1 MFNWIIGIP
10 LLTLFA
16 SVGLAVI
23 VIPST
28 WREPSRP
35 TLNVLLVLIALWT
48 FSSVMI
54 HSITFPSSLF
64 WMYSILACG
73 LFTGAVVVH
82 FSAQFTKQSRATVK
96 WLAAIFYILT
106 SLMLV
111 PLFSGKLVEAARL
124 LPNGAVEVEFGPMAS
139 FMWGIIGL
147 CILTALTILI
157 LTYTRSLHPERK
169 YTIFLL
175 IGFLVMGF
183 GGLSNIISSPY
194 PVDITANFIS
204 ISFITYGVIGSHII
218 KPPHMQPLRLSIS
231 VTGFLL
237 ALCYAAV
244 LTFCLKWLGITTGAS
259 HLVATISV
267 IIFGSMVFGPSRMY
281 LLNKLKL
288 FFFPN
293 VYRYQKALNDLA
305 RVDRSLIRWGDSVV
319 NILNIIA
326 KTIGADDA
334 VLLVRNSKTKYFE
347 VKHAIGHDPA
357 SMLQLRFHI
366 GSPLV
371 KTLAES
377 GATLNTEEI
386 EQRTTFDVLL
396 RGKYG
401 TLQKIGPTLYCGV
414 QSYDGLLALVV
425 LTRKSPRVWDRTEDK
440 DFLELACR
448 QIAPIVINADLY
460 QDSQLEIEERKQIEK
475 ALRESEE
482 KYRTLVEN
490 ATDFIYLIDKDKKLL
505 SANKSA
511 ANLFGKEP
519 EELVG
524 KAIQDISPRGIAAE
538 YITNLNQI
546 FTTGTTWMGESKLII
561 GGRELWI
568 QNFLN
573 PVKDQKG
580 EIIAVMCVSRDITE
594 VRRLQEEQQEI
605 AKLESVGT
613 LAGGIAHDFNNILT
627 GIMGNISLAKRYV
640 EPGGKALQRLDE
652 AEKASERARD
662 LTQQLLTF
670 AKGGAP
676 IKKTISIGRLIT
688 DSVSF
693 ALRGSNTKAVFSIQD
708 DLSAI
713 EADEGQMNQVIA
725 NIVIN
730 ADEAMPEGGILN
742 IGAKNTLIKRK
753 RAFPLPEGDY
763 VEITIEDHGIGIPK
777 EHIAKIF
784 DPYFTTKQKGSGL
797 GLATTYSI
805 IKNHSGHI
813 TVESTVTVGTT
824 FHIYLPAFKK
834 AMSKKKEERIQP
846 SFLGRGR
853 ILVVDDEETIRELL
867 HAELTDIGYEVELAS
882 DGAETLERYMKARE
896 SGNPF
901 DAVIMD
907 LTIPGGMG
915 GKEAIKQ
922 LLEIDPDAKA
932 IVCSGYST
940 DPVMADYKKYGFS
953 AVVAKPYSIGE
964 LGKTLRSILKGKR

>member
-1 MFNWIIGIP
+1 MFNWMIGIP

-16 SVGLAVI
+16 SVALVFAVI
-23 VIPST
+23 TST
-28 WREPSRP
+28 RRETSRS
-35 TLNVLLVLIALWT
+35 TLNALLIVISVWA
-48 FSSVMI
+48 FCSVMI
-54 HSITFPSSLF
+54 HSTTFPSPLF
-64 WMYSILACG
+64 WMYLIIFCG
-73 LFTGAVVVH
+73 LYTGAIGVH
-82 FSAQFTKQSRATVK
+82 FCVRFTEQTGDIAKGVV
-96 WLAAIFYILT
+96 AIFYILC
-106 SLMLV
+106 SLPLV
-111 PLFSGKLVEAARL
+111 PLFGGKIVTGTTL
-124 LPNGAVEVEFGPMAS
+124 LPNGAVEVDFGPMAP
-139 FMWGIIGL
+139 FMWSVLGIATLIAIAVLIVTICSSSRFEKRYIIYVLVGY
-147 CILTALTILI
+147 ILMCLG
-157 LTYTRSLHPERK
+157 S
-169 YTIFLL
+169 
-175 IGFLVMGF
+175 
-183 GGLSNIISSPY
+183 LSNILSSLY
-194 PVDITANFIS
+194 PFDILANFIFLS
-204 ISFITYGVIGSHII
+204 VVTYAVVSRNALR
-218 KPPHMQPLRLSIS
+218 PPFRQ
-231 VTGFLL
+231 TWYL
-237 ALCYAAV
+237 ALPVFGFMLSFCYVAL
-244 LTFCLKWLGITTGAS
+244 LTFCLKWLELTTGTA
-259 HLVATISV
+259 HLTTAITIL
-267 IIFGSMVFGPSRMY
+267 IFGTITFGPFRQ
-281 LLNKLKL
+281 LLSNKLTQY
-288 FFFPN
+288 FFPN
-293 VYRYQKALNDLA
+293 IHRYQKPLNELANVDKAL
-305 RVDRSLIRWGDSVV
+305 SRWENSVT
-319 NILNIIA
+319 NMLNIIA
-326 KTIGADDA
+326 KATKADNA
-334 VLLVRNSKTKYFE
+334 ILLVRSSKTKDFE
-347 VKHAIGHDPA
+347 VKHAVGHYPA
-357 SMLQLRFHI
+357 SMLYFRLPVD
-366 GSPLV
+366 STLE
-371 KTLAES
+371 KTLVERGDAS
-377 GATLNTEEI
+377 STGEI
-386 EQRTTFDVLL
+386 ERQIISKVLL
-396 RGKYG
+396 RGKDD
-401 TLQKIGPTLYCGV
+401 TLQEIGPTMCCGV
-414 QSYDGLLALVV
+414 QGYDRLLAIVA
-425 LTRKSPRVWDRTEDK
+425 LTRKSPHTWNQREDRE
-440 DFLELACR
+440 FLKLACG
-448 QIAPIVINADLY
+448 QIAPLIMNANLY
-460 QDSQLEIEERKQIEK
+460 QESRREIEERKQIEK

-490 ATDFIYLIDKDKKLL
+490 ATDFIYMIDKDKKLL

-511 ANLFGKEP
+511 ANLFRKEP

-524 KAIQDISPRGIAAE
+524 KAIQDIFPREIAAE
-538 YITNLNQI
+538 YITDLNQT
-546 FTTGTTWMGESKLII
+546 FTTGITQVSESKLIA
-561 GGRELWI
+561 GGTELWI
-568 QNFLN
+568 QNFLS

-580 EIIAVMCVSRDITE
+580 EVIAVMCVSRDITE
-594 VRRLQEEQQEI
+594 VRRLQEEQQEM

-676 IKKTISIGRLIT
+676 IKMTISIGRLIT

-713 EADEGQMNQVIA
+713 EVDEGQVNQVIA

-813 TVESTVTVGTT
+813 TVESTATVGTT
-824 FHIYLPAFKK
+824 FHIYLPASKK
-834 AMSKKKEERIQP
+834 AMPKKKEERIQP
-846 SFLGRGR
+846 PFLGRGR

-867 HAELTDIGYEVELAS
+867 HAELTDIGYEVELAG
-882 DGAETLERYMKARE
+882 DGAEALERYMKARE

-922 LLEIDPDAKA
+922 LLEIDPVAKA

-953 AVVAKPYSIGE
+953 AVVAKPYSVGE
-964 LGKTLRSILKGKR
+964 LGKTLRSILKGKK